1 LLERILDPIILGD
14 YPSEMRK
21 ILGSDLP
28 RFTSEERNLLMR
40 TKVDFIGINH
50 YSTVYVKDCILSQ
63 CVLNSFEGNGLLAT
77 TGEKDGNLIG
87 NPVNKKNQFVSFSL
101 IAFLGQASEFY
112 IRTKGYNIKA
122 RRIKKKKE
130 NTMPNKL
137 KSIN

>member
-87 NPVNKKNQFVSFSL
+87 NPVNKK
-101 IAFLGQASEFY
+101 
-112 IRTKGYNIKA
+112 
-122 RRIKKKKE
+122 
-130 NTMPNKL
+130 
-137 KSIN
+137 KSVC